1 MFLFFAKK
9 CLLFGN
15 NNGMLFERSVSLK
28 LPETMGKDPAELR
41 SIQKEGAYGTAEL
54 KAPD

>member
-1 MFLFFAKK
+1 
-9 CLLFGN
+9 
-15 NNGMLFERSVSLK
+15 MLFKRSVSLK
-28 LPETMGKDPAELR
+28 LPETLGKDLEELR